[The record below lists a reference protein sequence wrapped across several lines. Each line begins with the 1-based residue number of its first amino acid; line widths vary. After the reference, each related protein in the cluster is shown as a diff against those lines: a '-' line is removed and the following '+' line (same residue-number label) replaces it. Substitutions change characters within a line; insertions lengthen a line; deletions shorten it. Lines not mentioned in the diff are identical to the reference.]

1 MRMKAKAYQQYGDEA
16 VMALVLES
24 LPSIAKQVAKPLEK
38 VKNSSKNPSKIRQKN
53 PSKFRQKNRQKNR
66 R

>member
-38 VKNSSKNPSKIRQKN
+38 VRYLAFLVNFWAFKKVWR
-53 PSKFRQKNRQKNR
+53 
-66 R
+66 

>member
-24 LPSIAKQVAKPLEK
+24 LPSIAKQVAKPLQK
-38 VKNSSKNPSKIRQKN
+38 VRNLHKYLAHCSIFDKKSIKCYECE
-53 PSKFRQKNRQKNR
+53 
-66 R
+66 

>member
-24 LPSIAKQVAKPLEK
+24 LPGIAKQVAKPLGK
-38 VKNSSKNPSKIRQKN
+38 VRHLGGPTHSVLNWS
-53 PSKFRQKNRQKNR
+53 
-66 R
+66 

>member
-38 VKNSSKNPSKIRQKN
+38 VRYLAFLVNFWPFKKVWR
-53 PSKFRQKNRQKNR
+53 
-66 R
+66 